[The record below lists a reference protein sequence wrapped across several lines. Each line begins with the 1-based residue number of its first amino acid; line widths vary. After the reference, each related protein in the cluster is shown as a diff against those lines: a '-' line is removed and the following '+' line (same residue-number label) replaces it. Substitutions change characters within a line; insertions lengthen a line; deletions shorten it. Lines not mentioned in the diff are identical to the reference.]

1 MIPYEPCYLVAKLTQ
16 QLVAFTP
23 AQPAAFLP
31 GRKEDR
37 MGLH

>member
-1 MIPYEPCYLVAKLTQ
+1 MIPYVSLLLVAKLTQ

-37 MGLH
+37 IGLH